1 MNWRSVSL
9 RRTAWQFAMLG
20 VGAGLCAA
28 AGYEG
33 ALGLMAGLWGP
44 GLPIALGF
52 LPGAAF
58 GLVLGL
64 LLAPLDELVG
74 HYPLRMLRT
83 AGAGALLGALGGLLT
98 LGPLEL
104 LVPVAGGSAAL
115 PLTEA
120 ALFHWALLGPALGVL
135 SACVAFASGFGIGQP
150 RLGLRRAVWSL
161 GGGLLSGTLLAGAF
175 ALLPHSPWFHFAGF
189 GLWAGLL
196 ALVML
201 WREKR
206 FARRWLRVLSAPGED
221 RILPLQGAALRIG
234 KLESNEIAL
243 PFYQEIYPVH
253 CTLRRIGQQ
262 YQIVDDETGGMVMV
276 NFRQVQEQT
285 LKTGDLVKIG
295 SALLQ
300 YGEVS

>member
-1 MNWRSVSL
+1 MNWRTVSL
-9 RRTAWQFAMLG
+9 RKTAWQLAMLG
-20 VGAGLCAA
+20 VGGGLCAA
-28 AGYEG
+28 AAYEG
-33 ALGLMAGLWGP
+33 ALGLMMGLWGP
-44 GLPIALGF
+44 GLPVAPGLV
-52 LPGAAF
+52 PGATF

-74 HYPLRMLRT
+74 HYPRRMLKT
-83 AGAGALLGALGGLLT
+83 GFAGALLGALGGLLA
-98 LGPLEL
+98 LGPLGL
-104 LVPVAGGSAAL
+104 MVAVPGGPA
-115 PLTEA
+115 PVPQYEP
-120 ALFHWALLGPALGVL
+120 ALFHWALLGPALGAL
-135 SACVAFASGFGIGQP
+135 SACVAFASGMGIGQA
-150 RLGLRRAVWSL
+150 RLGLRRALWSL
-161 GGGLLSGTLLAGAF
+161 IGGLLAGTLLAGVF
-175 ALLPHSPWFHFAGF
+175 ALLPTSPWLHFAGF

-196 ALVML
+196 ALVTF

-206 FARRWLRVLSAPGED
+206 FARRWLRVLSTPGED
-221 RILPLQGAALRIG
+221 RIVPLLGPALRIG

-253 CTLRRIGQQ
+253 CQLRRVGAQ

-300 YGEVS
+300 YGEAS